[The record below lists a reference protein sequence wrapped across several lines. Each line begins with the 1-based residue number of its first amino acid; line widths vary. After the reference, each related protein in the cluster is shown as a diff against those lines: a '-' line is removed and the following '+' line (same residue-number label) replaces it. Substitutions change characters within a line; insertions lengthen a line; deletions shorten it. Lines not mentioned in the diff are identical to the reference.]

1 MDWLLFIVCFAS
13 MPLSWE
19 MARERGRSRKAWLWV
34 AFFVGPLAPVMLLLL
49 GDARRSVA
57 AH

>member
-13 MPLSWE
+13 MPLSFQ
-19 MARERGRSRKAWLWV
+19 MARERGRSGKTWLWV
-34 AFFVGPLAPVMLLLL
+34 AAFVGPLAPIALRLL
-49 GDARRSVA
+49 GDARRSVS